1 MPKWGLT
8 SLQMEA
14 EPWGIPPRL
23 LEPRKTVT
31 DPVHGDVFLNEL
43 ELQFVDSRPMQR
55 LRGVRQLGTTH
66 LVYPGATHS
75 RFSHALGTLRAAQ
88 DLLDAIIDNRDG
100 PRPADDLL
108 EEWPTEPVAGS
119 RISEFDRRWAEVTVL
134 TRLGALLHDL
144 CHVPYGHTIED
155 DLKVLQPHDANLQR
169 FRKIW
174 EKLPSDLKDT
184 LNNHRDLVTELLPL
198 ILSKD
203 PSTGKN
209 FEAQQM
215 RYPFVYDIVG
225 NTICADLVDYLR
237 RDHLYT
243 GLPIGLGT
251 RFANDFYVSRS
262 RLVFRGSRMVVRIN
276 RGAQRR
282 VDIVTELLKY
292 LRFRYEL
299 SERVL
304 YHHAKLSADAMLAK
318 MLEMWS
324 DWLWFGRA
332 KHHQPDLAEAY
343 GAEALGQLK
352 TEVAKLQAP
361 EGFEFAPP
369 TPQPGDQP
377 RTLADAIM
385 QEVREELEAQ
395 FTSRSDD
402 GMLEYL
408 RDWGAAGTDG
418 RRRAVGTLAD
428 SVANRELFKRIG
440 RASSAADQ
448 ANDADI
454 YAKFG
459 PPDERRR
466 VEETAAFAA
475 DLDPGW
481 QVVVWVPKPGMRLKV
496 AGVLVDENGQ
506 ITPLDTTKF
515 PGIKEIYE
523 NHSNLWALNVYAH
536 PRVLEPDS
544 NVDPDVLLM
553 ALADEMGIDFL
564 RPDGSRVVPEEPRG
578 LSNLIKLAVVQL
590 TSDSK
595 LPPDSADQ
603 LMEVAAHNPD
613 GADPE
618 FGKGIT
624 FRDIKQRVRR
634 WGQGNGLLP
643 ADTSV

>member
-8 SLQMEA
+8 TRQMEA
-14 EPWGIPPRL
+14 EPWGISAPL
-23 LEPRKTVT
+23 LQPRKTIT
-31 DPVHGDVFLNEL
+31 DPVHGDIYLNEL
-43 ELQFVDSRPMQR
+43 ELQFLNSRPMQR

-66 LVYPGATHS
+66 LIYPGATHS

-88 DLLDAIIDNRDG
+88 DLLDSIIDNRNG
-100 PRPADDLL
+100 PRPADDLI
-108 EEWPTEPVAGS
+108 EEWSTTPGDGV
-119 RISEFDRRWAEVTVL
+119 SEFDHRWAEVTVL

-155 DLKVLQPHDANLQR
+155 DLKVLLPHDSNLQR
-169 FRKIW
+169 FTKVW
-174 EKLPSDLKDT
+174 QKLPPDLQET
-184 LNNHRDLVTELLPL
+184 LNGFPELMRELMPL

-203 PSTGKN
+203 PKTGAN
-209 FEAQQM
+209 FDAQEM

-243 GLPIGLGT
+243 GLPIGLGN

-262 RLVFRGSRMVVRIN
+262 RLIFRGSRMVVRIN

-324 DWLWFGRA
+324 DWLWLERV
-332 KHHQPDLAEAY
+332 KYHQPELASAY
-343 GAEALGQLK
+343 GGEALGQLK
-352 TEVAKLQAP
+352 KEVSKLQPP
-361 EGFEFAPP
+361 ENFDFSP
-369 TPQPGDQP
+369 TTPGVGSEV
-377 RTLADAIM
+377 RTLADFIM
-385 QEVREELEAQ
+385 EEVREHLEEH

-402 GMLEYL
+402 GLLEFL
-408 RDWGAAGTDG
+408 RDWGRSGTDG
-418 RRRAVGTLAD
+418 RRRAVGNLAEA
-428 SVANRELFKRIG
+428 VANRELFKRIG

-448 ANDADI
+448 ANDRDI
-454 YAKFG
+454 YQRFG

-466 VEETAAFAA
+466 VEERAAFAA

-515 PGIKEIYE
+515 PGVKEIYE

-536 PRVLEPDS
+536 PRVLEPGS
-544 NVDPDVLLM
+544 SVDPDVLLM

-564 RPDGSRVVPEEPRG
+564 RTDGTRVVPEGPRG
-578 LSNLIKLAVVQL
+578 LSNLIKLAVLQL
-590 TSDSK
+590 TSDTK
-595 LPPDSADQ
+595 LSPDKASQ
-603 LMEVAAHNPD
+603 LMDIAAHSPD

-634 WGQGNGLLP
+634 WGQSTSILP
-643 ADTSV
+643 SDS